1 MPSGRRRRRARS
13 PRGTSGL
20 TADLGGGM
28 HTLGRVGV
36 VEVVIA
42 RATVEHAG
50 ELLTVQRAA
59 YLSEAQRYSD
69 PFLPPLT
76 QPLAE
81 IVEDVRSGRRLVA
94 LQGLRVVGSVRVEER
109 AGVVHVGRLAVAPD
123 QQGPR
128 DRQATAARCR
138 GNSRA
143 AHSDLR
149 AVHRNRQWRQP
160 PTVRRARLPAG
171 PARETCKGTRPVVS
185 AEAPRPETL
194 SGRESVTPHRWKWT
208 DRGPWSC
215 RSQDNRGAG

>member
-1 MPSGRRRRRARS
+1 
-13 PRGTSGL
+13 
-20 TADLGGGM
+20 M

-42 RATVEHAG
+42 RATVEPAG

-123 QQGPR
+123 QQGR
-128 DRQATAARCR
+128 GIGRRLLLAAEE
-138 GNSRA
+138 
-143 AHSDLR
+143 
-149 AVHRNRQWRQP
+149 
-160 PTVRRARLPAG
+160 TAG
-171 PARETCKGTRPVVS
+171 PHTATYELFTGTDSGDNLQLYEGLGYRPVRHERL
-185 AEAPRPETL
+185 AKGPGL
-194 SGRESVTPHRWKWT
+194 LYLQKPHVQR
-208 DRGPWSC
+208 R
-215 RSQDNRGAG
+215 

>member
-1 MPSGRRRRRARS
+1 
-13 PRGTSGL
+13 
-20 TADLGGGM
+20 M

-81 IVEDVRSGRRLVA
+81 IVEDVRTGRRLVA

-109 AGVVHVGRLAVAPD
+109 AGVLHVGRLAVAPD
-123 QQGPR
+123 QQGR
-128 DRQATAARCR
+128 GIGRRLLLAAEE
-138 GNSRA
+138 
-143 AHSDLR
+143 
-149 AVHRNRQWRQP
+149 
-160 PTVRRARLPAG
+160 TAG
-171 PARETCKGTRPVVS
+171 PHTATYELFTGADSGDNVQLYEGLGYRRVRHERLAKGPG
-185 AEAPRPETL
+185 L
-194 SGRESVTPHRWKWT
+194 W
-208 DRGPWSC
+208 
-215 RSQDNRGAG
+215 